1 MACRY
6 SAAIHLCDGND
17 DQDACGDV
25 LIACGTVFNH
35 ILLWAPFRMPDRL
48 LCDYVGHEVCALTH
62 SHTHQYA
69 KTQRCQL
76 YAVVC
81 TVALYDR
88 A

>member
-62 SHTHQYA
+62 SHTPIR
-69 KTQRCQL
+69 KDSKMP
-76 YAVVC
+76 VVC
-81 TVALYDR
+81 CCLYGCTVR
-88 A
+88 